1 MPSAKSRVVIV
12 GAGVIG
18 CAIALELARDGR
30 YQTTLIE
37 RNAEVGQGS
46 TAMSTA
52 IIRQYYRHAESVKL
66 ARAGTAVWARWDE
79 WLGAG
84 VVSDPVAFQKVG
96 VLWAFPETYR
106 AEESEHI
113 ANCIRLGVRLEQLEV
128 AALRERFPHYH
139 FADGPASFGL
149 YEPDGGYVADP
160 THATRDLCQAA
171 IATADDTVALTSATV
186 VGFEHTPFP
195 ARRVTGVVV
204 HRNGTL
210 ETLPADVVVNAS
222 GPHSYAVNALARC
235 PMPLTTVP
243 NRQKLVN
250 ARDAA
255 LSWTERDHPV
265 CIDFVHG
272 QYIKPDPDTFR
283 MGANMREDED
293 EFVAD
298 PDAVD
303 ERVDAE
309 WVARK
314 AGAVKTR
321 IPASELTDLDPRIG
335 VYDVT
340 AADWKPILDKTDVPG
355 YYVAIGTSGAWFKSA
370 PVIGRIMRDVIAANE
385 FDGRDT
391 DQHPLTLALPVTGQ
405 AFDVA
410 EFSRLRTPHATAG
423 VIG

>member
-1 MPSAKSRVVIV
+1 MANAKRRVVIV

-18 CAIALELARDGR
+18 CSIALELARDGR

-37 RNAEVGQGS
+37 RNEGVGQGS
-46 TAMSTA
+46 TALSTA

-66 ARAGTAVWARWDE
+66 ARAGTAVWSRWAE
-79 WLGAG
+79 WLGG
-84 VVSDPVAFQKVG
+84 PSVVPDPTPFRQVG
-96 VLWAFPETYR
+96 VLWAFPEVYR
-106 AEESEHI
+106 AAESPHI
-113 ANCIRLGVRLEQLEV
+113 EACVELGVPLDQLEV
-128 AALRERFPHYH
+128 AALRERFPHYD
-139 FADGPASFGL
+139 FADTPASFGL
-149 YEPDGGYVADP
+149 YEPEGGYVADP
-160 THATRDLCQAA
+160 TRATRDICRAA
-171 IATADDTVALTSATV
+171 MAHGDTVALTSASV
-186 VGFEHTPFP
+186 VGFEHMPFP
-195 ARRVTGVVV
+195 ERRVTGVVV
-204 HRNGTL
+204 RRNGALATL
-210 ETLPADVVVNAS
+210 AADIVVNAS
-222 GPHSYAVNALARC
+222 GPHSYAVNAMARC
-235 PMPLTTVP
+235 PMALTTVP

-272 QYIKPDPDTFR
+272 QYITPDPDTFR
-283 MGANMREDED
+283 MGAHMREAED

-298 PDAVD
+298 PDGVDEAVD
-303 ERVDAE
+303 KE

-314 AGAVKTR
+314 AAAVKTR

-370 PVIGRIMRDVIAANE
+370 PVIGGIMRDIISANE
-385 FDGRDT
+385 LDGHDT
-391 DQHPLTLALPVTGQ
+391 DEDQLTLSLPITEQ

-410 EFSRLRTPHATAG
+410 EFSRRRAPHATAG